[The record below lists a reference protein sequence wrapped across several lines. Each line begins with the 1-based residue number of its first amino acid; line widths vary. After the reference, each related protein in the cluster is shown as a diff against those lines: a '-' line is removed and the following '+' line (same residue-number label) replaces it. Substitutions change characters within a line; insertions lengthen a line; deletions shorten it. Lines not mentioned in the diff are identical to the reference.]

1 MGVFGALN
9 TAVNGLQS
17 QSYALQNIS
26 GNIANSQTIAYKSI
40 DTSFINMIPDA
51 PPAQQT
57 AGGVS
62 AQSRPS
68 NGVQG
73 SIQNAAVGT
82 YMAISGDGFFAVKTP
97 TGSSGTSLQFAGTDL
112 YTRRGDFALDQNGY
126 LVNGSGY
133 YLEGIPV
140 DPTTGNPVGSALAP
154 LQLGSS
160 FLAATA
166 TTTINYGANLPSY
179 PKTTNSDTTVA
190 NSELLDPA
198 GFGTDPTAT
207 GGGGTGTV
215 VGSDVTTFLN
225 ESLDGGAVTAYDASG
240 QAANVQFRWAKTD
253 SVAAGGTDTWEL
265 FYQTNSTATGAT
277 VGWQNVNTDFV
288 FNSAGAL
295 TSPASTSVA
304 MTGVSV
310 DGISLG
316 NLTLSLNGLTQYAD
330 SSGSVTVNTLQQDGY
345 PAGQLQTI
353 SVTKDGRIAGT
364 FTNGK
369 TVDLAEVPLYH
380 FASPDNLKALDGGAY
395 QATGDSGTPLAGASG
410 KIVGSSLEGSNAD
423 IADQFTKLIVTQQ
436 AYSANTKV
444 ITTAQ
449 QMSQEMLNM
458 LR

>member
-26 GNIANSQTIAYKSI
+26 GNIANSQTIAYKAVG
-40 DTSFINMIPDA
+40 TSFVNMIPDA
-51 PPAQQT
+51 PPSQQT

-62 AQSRPS
+62 AQSVPS
-68 NGVQG
+68 NSVQG
-73 SIQNAAVGT
+73 AIQNASVGT
-82 YMAISGDGFFAVKTP
+82 YMAISGDGFFAVKQP

-112 YTRRGDFALDQNGY
+112 YSRRGDFSMDQNGY

-140 DPTTGNPVGSALAP
+140 DPKTGNAVGSALAP
-154 LQLGSS
+154 LQLGNS
-160 FLAATA
+160 FLAATP
-166 TTTINYGANLPSY
+166 TTQITYGANLPSY
-179 PKTTNSDTTVA
+179 PKTTTADTTVA
-190 NSELLDPA
+190 NSELLNPA
-198 GFGTDPTAT
+198 DFGTDPTT
-207 GGGGTGTV
+207 SGTGTV
-215 VGSDVTTFLN
+215 VGSDVTTFLS

-240 QAANVQFRWAKTD
+240 QAANVQFRWAKTN
-253 SVAAGGTDTWEL
+253 SVAAGGTDTWQL
-265 FYQTNSTATGAT
+265 FYQTDSTAAGAT
-277 VGWQNVNTDFV
+277 VGWNNVGTDFTY
-288 FNSAGAL
+288 NSTGNL
-295 TSPASTSVA
+295 SPAISSLT

-310 DGISLG
+310 DGVSLG
-316 NLTLSLNGLTQYAD
+316 NQTLKLSGLTQYAD
-330 SSGSVTVNTLQQDGY
+330 SSGSVTVNALQQDGY

-353 SVTKDGRIAGT
+353 SVTKTGRIAGT

-369 TVDLAEVPLYH
+369 TVDLAEIPLYH
-380 FASPDNLKALDGGAY
+380 FASPDNLKQLDGGAY

-410 KIVGSSLEGSNAD
+410 KVVGSSLEGSNAD

>member
-1 MGVFGALN
+1 MGVFGALT
-9 TAVNGLQS
+9 TAVAGLQS

-40 DTSFINMIPDA
+40 GTSFVNMIPDL

-57 AGGVS
+57 AGGVK
-62 AQSRPS
+62 AQSTPT
-68 NGVQG
+68 NTVQG
-73 SIQNAAVGT
+73 SIQNANVGT
-82 YMAISGDGFFAVKTP
+82 YMAISGDGFFAVKQP
-97 TGSSGTSLQFAGTDL
+97 TGTAGTSLQFGGTEM

-140 DPTTGNPVGSALAP
+140 DPTTGNAVGSAMAP
-154 LQLGSS
+154 LQLGNS

-166 TTTINYGANLPSY
+166 STTLTYGANLPLY
-179 PKTTNSDTTVA
+179 PKTTNADTATA
-190 NSELLDPA
+190 QSELLKAAD
-198 GFGTDPTAT
+198 FGTDPTT
-207 GGGGTGTV
+207 TGTGTV
-215 VGSDVTTFLN
+215 VGSDATTFLN

-253 SVAAGGTDTWEL
+253 AAAYGGTDTWQL
-265 FYQTNSTATGAT
+265 FYQTDSTATGAT
-277 VGWQNVNTDFV
+277 VGWQNVGTDFQ
-288 FNSAGAL
+288 FDSTGAM
-295 TSPASTSVA
+295 TSPASSSVA

-310 DGISLG
+310 DGVSLG

-330 SSGSVTVNTLQQDGY
+330 SGGAVTVNTFQQDGY
-345 PAGQLQTI
+345 PAGQLQTV

-369 TVDLAEVPLYH
+369 TVDLAEVPLVH
-380 FASPDNLKALDGGAY
+380 FASPDNLKQLDGGAY
-395 QATGDSGTPLAGASG
+395 AATGDSGTPLIGASG

-444 ITTAQ
+444 ITTAN

>member
-9 TAVNGLQS
+9 TAVSGLQS
-17 QSYALQNIS
+17 QSYALENIS
-26 GNIANSQTIAYKSI
+26 GNIANSQTIAYKAI
-40 DTSFINMIPDA
+40 DTSFINMLPDV
-51 PPAQQT
+51 PPSQQT

-62 AQSRPS
+62 AQSRS
-68 NGVQG
+68 TVRVQG
-73 SIQNAAVGT
+73 AVQNADVGT
-82 YMAISGDGFFAVKTP
+82 YMAISGDGFFAVKVP
-97 TGSSGTSLQFAGTDL
+97 TGTAGTSLQFAGTDL
-112 YTRRGDFALDQNGY
+112 YSRRGDFALDQNGY

-133 YLEGIPV
+133 YLQGIPV
-140 DPTTGNPVGSALAP
+140 DPTTGNPIGSALAP

-166 TTTINYGANLPSY
+166 TTTINYGANLPKY

-190 NSELLDPA
+190 GSELLNPA
-198 GFGTDPTAT
+198 DFGTDPTIA
-207 GGGGTGTV
+207 GTGTV
-215 VGSDVTTFLN
+215 VGSDVTVFLN
-225 ESLDGGAVTAYDASG
+225 ETLDGGAVTAYDASG
-240 QAANVQFRWAKTD
+240 QAANVQFRWAQVD
-253 SVAAGGTDTWEL
+253 SVLNGGTDTWEL
-265 FYQTNSTATGAT
+265 FYQTDSTAAGAT
-277 VGWQNVNTDFV
+277 VGWNNVGQTFQ
-288 FNSAGAL
+288 FNASGAL
-295 TSPASTSVA
+295 TVPAGSTVA

-316 NLTLSLNGLTQYAD
+316 NLTLSLSGLTQYAD
-330 SSGSVTVNTLQQDGY
+330 SAGAVTVNALQQDGY

-353 SVTKDGRIAGT
+353 SVAKDGRIAGT

-369 TVDLAEVPLYH
+369 TVDLAEVPLYS
-380 FASPDNLKALDGGAY
+380 FASPENLKALDGGAY
-395 QATGDSGTPLAGASG
+395 EVTGDSGTPLPGASG

-444 ITTAQ
+444 VTTAQ

>member
-1 MGVFGALN
+1 MGIFGALT
-9 TAVNGLQS
+9 TAVAGLQS

-40 DTSFINMIPDA
+40 GTSFINMIPDA
-51 PPAQQT
+51 PPDQQT

-62 AQSRPS
+62 ALSTPT
-68 NGVQG
+68 NNVQG
-73 SIQNAAVGT
+73 TIQSASVGT

-97 TGSSGTSLQFAGTDL
+97 TGSSGTTLQFGGTDL
-112 YTRRGDFALDQNGY
+112 YTRRGDFAMDQNGY

-154 LQLGSS
+154 LQLGNS

-166 TTTINYGANLPSY
+166 TTTINYGLNLPSY

-190 NSELLDPA
+190 GSELLNPA
-198 GFGTDPTAT
+198 DFGTNPTTA
-207 GGGGTGTV
+207 GTGTV

-225 ESLDGGAVTAYDASG
+225 ESLDGGSVTAYDGSG
-240 QAANVQFRWAKTD
+240 QAANVQFRWAKT
-253 SVAAGGTDTWEL
+253 ANTPTATWQL
-265 FYQTNSTATGAT
+265 FYQTDSTATGAT
-277 VGWQNVNTDFV
+277 VGWNNVGTDFQ
-288 FNSAGAL
+288 FDSSGNL
-295 TSPASTSVA
+295 TSPASSSVA

-330 SSGSVTVNTLQQDGY
+330 SSGATTVNTLQQDGY
-345 PAGQLQTI
+345 PAGQLQTV

-369 TVDLAEVPLYH
+369 TVDLAEVPLAH
-380 FASPDNLKALDGGAY
+380 FASPNNLKALDGGAY
-395 QATGDSGTPLAGASG
+395 AATGDSGTPLIGASG
-410 KIVGSSLEGSNAD
+410 KVVGSSVEGSNAD

-444 ITTAQ
+444 ITTAN
-449 QMSQEMLNM
+449 QMTQDMLNM

>member
-9 TAVNGLQS
+9 TAVSGLQS

-40 DTSFINMIPDA
+40 GTSFINMIPDA
-51 PPAQQT
+51 PPSQQS

-62 AQSRPS
+62 AQSTPS
-68 NGVQG
+68 NDVQG
-73 SIQNAAVGT
+73 AIQNAAVGT
-82 YMAISGDGFFAVKTP
+82 YMAISGDGFFAVKQP
-97 TGSSGTSLQFAGTDL
+97 TGTSGTTLQFGGTDL
-112 YTRRGDFALDQNGY
+112 YTRRGDFSMDQHGY
-126 LVNGSGY
+126 LVNGAGY
-133 YLEGIPV
+133 FLEGIPV

-154 LQLGSS
+154 LQLGNS

-179 PKTTNSDTTVA
+179 PKTTNSDTTVPQ
-190 NSELLDPA
+190 SELLKAAD
-198 GFGTDPTAT
+198 FGTDPTT
-207 GGGGTGTV
+207 SGTGTV
-215 VGSDVTTFLN
+215 VGSDVTTFLS

-240 QAANVQFRWAKTD
+240 QAANVQFRWAKSD
-253 SVAAGGTDTWEL
+253 AAAYGGTDTWQL
-265 FYQTNSTATGAT
+265 FYQTDSTATGAT
-277 VGWQNVNTDFV
+277 VGWNNVGTDFQ
-288 FNSAGAL
+288 FNSAGVL
-295 TSPASTSVA
+295 TSPASSSVA
-304 MTGVSV
+304 VTGVSV
-310 DGISLG
+310 DGISVG
-316 NLTLSLNGLTQYAD
+316 NLTLQLNGLSQFAD

-345 PAGQLQTI
+345 PAGQLQTV

-369 TVDLAEVPLYH
+369 TVDLAEVPLTH
-380 FASPDNLKALDGGAY
+380 FASPNNLKALDGGAY
-395 QATGDSGTPLAGASG
+395 AATGDSGTPLTGASG

-444 ITTAQ
+444 ITTANS
-449 QMSQEMLNM
+449 MSQELLNM

>member
-40 DTSFINMIPDA
+40 DTSFINMIPDL
-51 PPAQQT
+51 PPSQQT

-62 AQSRPS
+62 AQSRS
-68 NGVQG
+68 TNGVQG
-73 SIQNAAVGT
+73 AVQNANVAT
-82 YMAISGDGFFAVKTP
+82 YMAISGDGFFAVKQP
-97 TGSSGTSLQFAGTDL
+97 TGTSGTSLQFAGTDL
-112 YTRRGDFALDQNGY
+112 YTRRGDFSLDQNGY

-140 DPTTGNPVGSALAP
+140 DPKTGNPVGSALAP

-166 TTTINYGANLPSY
+166 STTINYGANLPSY

-190 NSELLDPA
+190 QSELLNPA
-198 GFGTDPTAT
+198 DFGTDPTT
-207 GGGGTGTV
+207 SGTGTV

-225 ESLDGGAVTAYDASG
+225 ESLDAGAVTAYDASG

-253 SVAAGGTDTWEL
+253 AAAYGGTDTWQL
-265 FYQTNSTATGAT
+265 FYQTDSTATGAT
-277 VGWQNVNTDFV
+277 VGWNNVGTDFQ
-288 FNSAGAL
+288 FNSAGTL
-295 TSPASTSVA
+295 TAPASTSVA
-304 MTGVSV
+304 MAGVSV
-310 DGISLG
+310 DGVSLG
-316 NLTLSLNGLTQYAD
+316 ALTLQLNGLTQYAD
-330 SSGSVTVNTLQQDGY
+330 SSGAVTVNTMQQDGY

-449 QMSQEMLNM
+449 AMSQEMLNM